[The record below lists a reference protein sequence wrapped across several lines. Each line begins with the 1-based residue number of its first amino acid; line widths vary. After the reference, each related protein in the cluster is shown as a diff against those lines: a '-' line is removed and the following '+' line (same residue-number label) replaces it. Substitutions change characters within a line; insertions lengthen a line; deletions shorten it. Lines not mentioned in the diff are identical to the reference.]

1 MYTYTSA
8 LNVSTVNNYIWIS
21 EKQKLDNMEKRVETI
36 LEANVYVY
44 ILAQPGV
51 PKGNQI
57 F

>member
-21 EKQKLDNMEKRVETI
+21 EKQKLDNMGKRVETI
-36 LEANVYVY
+36 LDANVYVY